1 MSKHGTASRSAGRV
15 AVATAAILLVPWV
28 AMRFTDEVVWG
39 VGDFLVAGILL
50 FGTGLTYSVAAR
62 RANDAAYRIAVGVA
76 VGAALLLV
84 WVNLAVG
91 IIGDEENPANA
102 MFLGVLAVGIIGV
115 LIARFHPHRMAR
127 ALFAT
132 AVAQALVA
140 VIALIAVETSPSVWR
155 EASGAQDPGPVV
167 QILGVNGMFVALF
180 LGSAWLFRRAARR
193 LPSAAARPGIT

>member
-1 MSKHGTASRSAGRV
+1 MSKHGTASRSAARV
-15 AVATAAILLVPWV
+15 APATAAILLVPWV

-50 FGTGLTYSVAAR
+50 FGTGLTHSVAAR
-62 RANDAAYRIAVGVA
+62 RANDALYRIAVGVA
-76 VGAALLLV
+76 VGSALLLV

-91 IIGDEENPANA
+91 IIGDEGNPANA
-102 MFLGVLAVGIIGV
+102 MYPGVLAVGIIGA
-115 LIARFHPHRMAR
+115 LIARLDPHRMAR
-127 ALFAT
+127 ALLAT

-140 VIALIAVETSPSVWR
+140 VIALVAV
-155 EASGAQDPGPVV
+155 EASGGQAPSPVL

-193 LPSAAARPGIT
+193 LPSAAVEPGVR